1 MSRFPERQPPLVPF
15 VVPISLAHLLAFQ
28 VLHLVLIPASC
39 TPYFLR
45 GVVVWTIYHLQRAI
59 HLRRVWWN
67 CIASWAQAWGIDFHR
82 VRALVCQLTSSHW
95 CSISELIAR
104 TFLSHWNVTH
114 LLRRLQPR
122 LESDQG
128 SYGEEP
134 E

>member
-1 MSRFPERQPPLVPF
+1 MDNLSSSKSHPPETDLVE
-15 VVPISLAHLLAFQ
+15 
-28 VLHLVLIPASC
+28 LHREL
-39 TPYFLR
+39 
-45 GVVVWTIYHLQRAI
+45 
-59 HLRRVWWN
+59 
-67 CIASWAQAWGIDFHR
+67 AQAWGIDFHR
-82 VRALVCQLTSSHW
+82 VRALVCQLTSSNW

>member
-1 MSRFPERQPPLVPF
+1 MDNLSSSKSHPPETGLVE
-15 VVPISLAHLLAFQ
+15 L
-28 VLHLVLIPASC
+28 
-39 TPYFLR
+39 
-45 GVVVWTIYHLQRAI
+45 
-59 HLRRVWWN
+59 
-67 CIASWAQAWGIDFHR
+67 HR
-82 VRALVCQLTSSHW
+82 VRALVCQLTSSNW
-95 CSISELIAR
+95 CSIRELIAR